1 MDFTIVQKG
10 IMTALKVVKGSKAFG
25 KINPEKD
32 PILKID
38 VKKTKVTIS
47 ATTGVCWCS
56 YSIPLT
62 SFGDPESFTIE
73 SEGEI
78 LVDGFSFIEMISTY
92 KEDGLIHFFLKEENK
107 GSVLIAEWKSGKRK
121 KTSSF
126 LVNISEIFEEIH
138 IKDKMTSF
146 NVSPRF
152 LKESIEKVEFAS
164 STEEETQFL
173 WCVRLEVFDT
183 CDIAACAG
191 DRKRISWFDP
201 SVLDRKDDAKNIIF
215 PTKDFILPVIKSL
228 DLSLKVEISYGD
240 NYTVIKQESQEH
252 VLPNVRVDQEPL
264 ENWRIITQDAMDR
277 IKTKIKIKRKTLS
290 NCIKASTISEFGRY
304 GVLLQ
309 IDTNEKEIT
318 FSEEGFDNQTH
329 VKVSHKETE
338 PLEDDEIEGDAFVG
352 EMVIP
357 LDSFRDIVNKCGGE
371 HIVLFVFESNRP
383 VVISGTGEKDPYCL
397 CGTIPRIGTG
407 T

>member
-1 MDFTIVQKG
+1 MDFTIIQNG
-10 IMTALKVVKGSKAFG
+10 IMSALNIVKGSKAFG
-25 KINPEKD
+25 KIIPEKD
-32 PILKID
+32 PILKIE

-47 ATTGVCWCS
+47 ATSGVCWCS
-56 YSIPLT
+56 SSIL
-62 SFGDPESFTIE
+62 SSSYDKEFFSIE
-73 SEGEI
+73 SEGEVLI
-78 LVDGFSFIEMISTY
+78 DGNSFIDMISTY
-92 KEDGLIHFFLKEENK
+92 KDDGLIHFFLKEENK
-107 GSVLIAEWKSGKRK
+107 GNVLIAEWKSGKRK

-138 IKDKMTSF
+138 IKDKMSSLE
-146 NVSPRF
+146 VSPRF
-152 LKESIEKVEFAS
+152 LKEAIEKVEFAS

-173 WCVRLEVFDT
+173 WCVRIEVFDK
-183 CDIAACAG
+183 CDISACAG

-201 SVLDRKDDAKNIIF
+201 VSLDRDKEPQHVLF

-228 DLSLKVEISYGD
+228 DLSSKVMISYGE
-240 NYTVIKQESQEH
+240 NYTTIKQDAQEH
-252 VLPNVRVDQEPL
+252 ILPNVRVDQEPL
-264 ENWRIITQDAMDR
+264 ENWRQITKEATDR
-277 IKTKIKIKRKTLS
+277 IKTKIKIKRKNLS

-309 IDTNEKEIT
+309 IDTENGEIV

-338 PLEDDEIEGDAFVG
+338 PLENEEIEGDPFVG

-357 LDSFRDIVNKCGGE
+357 LDSFRDIVGKCKDE
-371 HIVLFVFESNRP
+371 YIVLSVFESNRP
-383 VVISGTGEKDPYCL
+383 VIISGSGEKDPFCL